1 MLGKAKFS
9 TIVIGDLVYWTDI
22 SRRMKKRRGLVLEKW
37 IDSNHGNPEGRK
49 IAMLRVV
56 DFQDNQIINIYA
68 INAKIESK
76 STT

>member
-37 IDSNHGNPEGRK
+37 IDNTHGNPEGRK